1 MKALQNE
8 IFQLKNFEGPLDLLW
23 HLVHQQEIDIYE
35 VPIHE
40 IIQQYLANDKT
51 SNPLVLSRGAEFI
64 ALIASFIYLK
74 SVTLLPVHAMPAQTI
89 PEEENDPQFE
99 IIHHLLDYCRFKQA
113 AKSLVDREEQQTSFH
128 SRGIDTDAEI
138 KKNLGIAHLSL
149 DDLAALFQE
158 ILSKIPVQKSIDVE
172 ETWRVSDKI
181 KVLRYLIKEDELL
194 LFHHLFTADKS
205 REELI
210 VTFLALLELMK
221 TGELRVVHHHE
232 LNAICILRA
241 KGNYY
246 DY

>member
-1 MKALQNE
+1 MKTPQNE
-8 IFQLKNFEGPLDLLW
+8 TFQLKNFEGPLDLLW

-51 SNPLVLSRGAEFI
+51 GHPVVLSREAEFI
-64 ALIASFIYLK
+64 ALTASFIYLK
-74 SVTLLPVHAMPAQTI
+74 SVTLLPVHALQAQSTQ
-89 PEEENDPQFE
+89 EEDTDPQFE

-128 SRGIDTDAEI
+128 PRGIDTDSEI

-158 ILSKIPVQKSIDVE
+158 ILSKMPVQKSIDVE

-181 KVLRYLIKEDELL
+181 KVLRYLVKEDELL
-194 LFHHLFTADKS
+194 LFHRLFTAEKS

-221 TGELRVVHHHE
+221 TGEIRIVHDHE
-232 LNAICILRA
+232 LNAICIYSTSKR
-241 KGNYY
+241 
-246 DY
+246 